1 MILFSN
7 PTSPG
12 NLVPAASG
20 FWGLRSYNASYA
32 TGSNNAIKVRRASDN
47 TAQDIVILSNGNLD
61 IGSANTFAGVD
72 CTATGSTSGS
82 STTIA
87 LTGASSTP
95 TAGDT
100 VTGAGIV
107 QPCYV
112 ASVGSFTGG
121 AGNVVVN
128 QAQTLSSVS
137 LSFQVA
143 LFVTEVYDQSGNGA
157 HMVQATNANQA
168 QLLPNCVNGL
178 PAMLF
183 TTALSQIYLGT
194 LPGTVVQPWSVSAV
208 VQRSGNTGN
217 FTEYLGGHNTTAA
230 GWEDTTNTAYA
241 ASEATANVTSTASD
255 NAPHSIQSILNG
267 GSSFVVVDG
276 TAGSLQIG
284 GNFPFPTDV
293 ALGNEAFGSFPFMTG
308 LIMTV
313 GLWPVGFTP
322 TQYAALHASDSKYW
336 ATP

>member
-1 MILFSN
+1 MILFGN
-7 PTSPG
+7 ATGPG
-12 NLVPAASG
+12 DLVPAGAG
-20 FWGLRSYNASYA
+20 FWGLRSYSASYA
-32 TGSNNAIKVRRASDN
+32 TGSNNAIRVRRASDN
-47 TAQDIVILSNGNLD
+47 TSQNIVILSNGNLD

-100 VTGAGIV
+100 VTGSGTV

-112 ASVGSFTGG
+112 ISVGSFTGG

-128 QAQTLSSVS
+128 QAQTLSAVS

-143 LFVTEVYDQSGNGA
+143 LFVTEVYDQTGNGA
-157 HMVQATNANQA
+157 HMIQATNANQA

-183 TTALSQIYLGT
+183 TAASSQIYLAT
-194 LPGTVVQPWSVSAV
+194 LPGTVAQPWSISAV
-208 VQRSGNTGN
+208 VERSGNFSN
-217 FTEYLGGHNTTAA
+217 FTEYLGGHNTAAA
-230 GWEDTTNTAYA
+230 GWINSANTPYA
-241 ASEATANVTSTASD
+241 ASQATANVTATASD
-255 NAPHSIQSILNG
+255 NAPHSIQSILNAG
-267 GSSFVVVDG
+267 NSFIVVDG
-276 TAGSLQIG
+276 SAGSLQVG
-284 GNFPFPTDV
+284 GNFAFPTDV
-293 ALGNEAFGSFPFMTG
+293 ALGNEAFGSDPFMTG